1 LERVEVVTVIRL
13 NRRRSL
19 AGTIL
24 VIATALSVVAAT
36 TVTAAPSRASSRWN
50 HVAKA
55 PTNLS
60 TTSTDAGT
68 EPAIKHRV
76 WKTIHVV
83 EHYSSRFT
91 FVDVAPK
98 GDSPGDYGV
107 FKDPVFSRG
116 GVRVGTIDVQCIAA
130 YSDQCSGSVRLP
142 GRGQITF
149 AGITPL
155 GSDPDHFAVTGG
167 TGHFAGVGGTLVIEF
182 PNFDEAKLI
191 ITLIR

>member
-1 LERVEVVTVIRL
+1 MVIRI
-13 NRRRSL
+13 NRNRAL
-19 AGTIL
+19 GGTIL
-24 VIATALSVVAAT
+24 VLTIALTSVAAT

-116 GVRVGTIDVQCIAA
+116 G
-130 YSDQCSGSVRLP
+130 
-142 GRGQITF
+142 
-149 AGITPL
+149 
-155 GSDPDHFAVTGG
+155 
-167 TGHFAGVGGTLVIEF
+167 
-182 PNFDEAKLI
+182 
-191 ITLIR
+191 